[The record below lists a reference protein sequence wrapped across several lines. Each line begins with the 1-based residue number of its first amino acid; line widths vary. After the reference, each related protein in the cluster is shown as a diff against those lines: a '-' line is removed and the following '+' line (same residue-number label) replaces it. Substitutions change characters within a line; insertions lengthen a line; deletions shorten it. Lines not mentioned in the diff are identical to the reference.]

1 MNPPLRKPIPQTHSD
16 EPINQSQPTTMPR
29 SNHEPNLALV
39 QVLNEKERCEMR
51 ERRTLH
57 GVGDGEI
64 EWEGEGERIER
75 ERTDG
80 IKN

>member
-1 MNPPLRKPIPQTHSD
+1 
-16 EPINQSQPTTMPR
+16 MPR
-29 SNHEPNLALV
+29 SNHELNPAPV
-39 QVLNEKERCEMR
+39 QALNEKERCEMR
-51 ERRTLH
+51 ERGTLH